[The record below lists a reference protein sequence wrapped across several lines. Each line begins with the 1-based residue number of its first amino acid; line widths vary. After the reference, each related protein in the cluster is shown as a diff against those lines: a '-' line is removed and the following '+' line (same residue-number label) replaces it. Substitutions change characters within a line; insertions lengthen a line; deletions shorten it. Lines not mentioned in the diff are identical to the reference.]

1 MPQPAWSTGSIGM
14 HRQGAFQ
21 LAQGEPPKKEQSADQ
36 AVGTH
41 AETGAEKEPPQGEVP
56 DAVLLFWNSAL
67 VAFLMLVFALVAR
80 RRLETIPRGIQNWA
94 EYAVEQLNGFTV
106 GIIGEGGEKY
116 TPLIGTV
123 FLYIFLM
130 NLIGLI
136 PGLHS
141 PTANIT
147 ITLALGVV
155 VFLYSEY
162 VGIRNRGLV
171 GHFKHFMGPKLGNF
185 PWLFP
190 LMLPVELIS
199 TYVRPLTLAV
209 RLFGNIFGEDVIIG
223 VLAGLG
229 ATLAGSALG
238 WVPFQFPLLLLA
250 ILTSGVQALVFSMLV
265 CIYISLNSHHEEG
278 EHGEE
283 GPVSG
288 TAHAHGAG
296 H

>member
-1 MPQPAWSTGSIGM
+1 MPQSTLSTGSIG
-14 HRQGAFQ
+14 HHHQGAFQ
-21 LAQGEPPKKEQSADQ
+21 LAQGEPPTDRQSADQ
-36 AVGTH
+36 AVSTH
-41 AETGAEKEPPQGEVP
+41 AETKEPERSPGDVP
-56 DAVLLFWNSAL
+56 EPRLMLWNSGLVIVLMLAFAVL
-67 VAFLMLVFALVAR
+67 AR
-80 RRLETIPRGIQNWA
+80 RRLETVPRGLQNWA

-130 NLIGLI
+130 NLIGII
-136 PGLHS
+136 PGFHS

-199 TYVRPLTLAV
+199 TYVRPLTLAI

-229 ATLAGSALG
+229 AT
-238 WVPFQFPLLLLA
+238 
-250 ILTSGVQALVFSMLV
+250 
-265 CIYISLNSHHEEG
+265 
-278 EHGEE
+278 
-283 GPVSG
+283 
-288 TAHAHGAG
+288 
-296 H
+296 